1 MRSLNG
7 LFTVSIGLLTAVAAC
22 GGSSTSSISTDGG
35 GDGAQGSSSGAGGEA
50 GASGGDDAAGDDGS
64 TGILGGSSSGATSG
78 GSTDSGTDGP
88 APVRGDGGPDQ
99 IACGT
104 MGPCDSQTQVCC
116 ATRVGRSC
124 VTKGTCTGE
133 SLACSGSNSCTTA
146 GDVCC
151 EELTMTGLVRTA
163 CAATCPANAR
173 QLCTTKAD
181 CKAGDECRRGLDGY
195 SACVAPANDGGAG
208 GGGKDAAA
216 D

>member
-7 LFTVSIGLLTAVAAC
+7 LFTASIVLLTAAAAC
-22 GGSSTSSISTDGG
+22 GGSSTNSISVDGG
-35 GDGAQGSSSGAGGEA
+35 GDGAQGSSSGTGGEA
-50 GASGGDDAAGDDGS
+50 GASGGDDAGDDGS
-64 TGILGGSSSGATSG
+64 TGILGASSSGSTSG

-88 APVRGDGGPDQ
+88 VPVRGDGGPDQ
-99 IACGT
+99 IACGA

-116 ATRVGRSC
+116 ATRAGRGC
-124 VTKGTCTGE
+124 VAKGTCTGE

-151 EELTMTGLVRTA
+151 EELTATGLVRTL
-163 CAATCPANAR
+163 CAATCPASAR

-181 CKAGDECRRGLDGY
+181 CKAGDECRKGLDGY
-195 SACVAPANDGGAG
+195 SACVAPANDSGIDS
-208 GGGKDAAA
+208 GGKDAAA